1 MKHIIEYQPQISKEC
16 QTFISNNINFVFS
29 GEDTDIYSLEYVC
42 EELKN
47 QMDNG
52 NEQVIFGLPSK
63 DMEVLQNL
71 INEQVDYIEF

>member
-47 QMDNG
+47 QMDKG